1 MADGFNTLPP
11 GVVIQPCPFAQQEQT
26 EYWIE
31 IELVGEDDQPVPW
44 EEYRVKLPDGREVG
58 GYLDGEGHA
67 RLERLPSA
75 GDCLVSFPALDRDA
89 WDYIEA
95 LVAKPSAG

>member
-44 EEYRVKLPDGREVG
+44 EGKMRFLHSGVPATPHRGC
-58 GYLDGEGHA
+58 
-67 RLERLPSA
+67 S
-75 GDCLVSFPALDRDA
+75 SFRP
-89 WDYIEA
+89 
-95 LVAKPSAG
+95 